1 MFASS
6 RSLHLFQL
14 RQRHGSQARHCTR
27 HVASEKRCHILLTY
41 RSFPV
46 IWVLPFRS
54 IHLNPQYVW
63 FAYDSDVPFS
73 FPFHAFVHPVM
84 VKVTTTQW
92 NSNVTVTVRFDSV
105 LSCRPMGSFKLT
117 SGQGKNLNFWGSKT
131 YLSWTHP
138 EVPVH
143 ELKQAEN
150 EVAAKRKEP
159 PSHQRG
165 SQECILWKTS
175 PLHFKRK
182 DSNRYASTN
191 QDHVKWWYPA
201 IYLCLMILLKRSLL
215 RALGSG
221 MCSFCGEQ
229 NKPNQT
235 KPSQTKPNKQTNP
248 TNNQTHNQ
256 TKQNKTSKQ
265 TN

>member
-1 MFASS
+1 MNVTTFNLPVQCTPQCLRVPGACICFSS
-6 RSLHLFQL
+6 AKDMDR
-14 RQRHGSQARHCTR
+14 
-27 HVASEKRCHILLTY
+27 KRDTAPGTSPRRKKCHILLTY

-54 IHLNPQYVW
+54 IDLNPQYVW

-138 EVPVH
+138 
-143 ELKQAEN
+143 
-150 EVAAKRKEP
+150 
-159 PSHQRG
+159 
-165 SQECILWKTS
+165 
-175 PLHFKRK
+175 
-182 DSNRYASTN
+182 
-191 QDHVKWWYPA
+191 
-201 IYLCLMILLKRSLL
+201 
-215 RALGSG
+215 
-221 MCSFCGEQ
+221 
-229 NKPNQT
+229 
-235 KPSQTKPNKQTNP
+235 
-248 TNNQTHNQ
+248 
-256 TKQNKTSKQ
+256 
-265 TN
+265 

>member
-41 RSFPV
+41 RS
-46 IWVLPFRS
+46 LPFFS
-54 IHLNPQYVW
+54 SDLGSSLQINSPHPQYVW

-117 SGQGKNLNFWGSKT
+117 SGQGKNLNFWRSKT

-175 PLHFKRK
+175 PLQHFKRK
-182 DSNRYASTN
+182 DSNRYASIY
-191 QDHVKWWYPA
+191 QDHVIWWYPA

-235 KPSQTKPNKQTNP
+235 KPNQAKPNKSNKQSNKTI
-248 TNNQTHNQ
+248 
-256 TKQNKTSKQ
+256 KQNT
-265 TN
+265 TT